1 MKVEKLLKRFKIEF
15 IKVNLIQASL
25 DSILFFLVSNL
36 VFFLL
41 SIQIISSI
49 QNYFT
54 LGLLTFLF
62 FIGDL
67 VYRIRTYHLEIYEEK
82 NPELREVLRTAR
94 DNLGKSNT
102 VSQALFDDLMER
114 ARSVTS
120 ESIIPSRKI
129 IEKIILIGVLCFLTV
144 GSGLVDFQLINQ
156 DSNIIPEMNNLPG
169 SGGNTGGEENGSGVL
184 NSSQVLGDSADID
197 VETRELNFD
206 ISGRGESQESEFTFD
221 GSGRN
226 ISFESVDQRDEEDLR
241 LAREYSLAI
250 KDFN

>member
-36 VFFLL
+36 FFFLL
-41 SIQIISSI
+41 SIQIVSSV

-54 LGLLTFLF
+54 LGALTFLF

-67 VYRIRTYHLEIYEEK
+67 IYRIKTYHLEIYEEK
-82 NPELREVLRTAR
+82 NPELREILRTAR

-129 IEKIILIGVLCFLTV
+129 IQKIILIGILCFLTV

-156 DSNIIPEMNNLPG
+156 NSNIIPEMENLGGRESAGDENNS
-169 SGGNTGGEENGSGVL
+169 SGRL
-184 NSSQVLGDSADID
+184 NSSQVLGESADLEI
-197 VETRELNFD
+197 ETRDLNFD
-206 ISGRGESQESEFTFD
+206 ISGRGESQKPEFSFD

-226 ISFESVDQRDEEDLR
+226 ITFDSLDQRNEEDLQ
-241 LAREYSLAI
+241 LAKEYSLAI
-250 KDFN
+250 RDFD

>member
-36 VFFLL
+36 VFFIL
-41 SIQIISSI
+41 SIQITAAVE
-49 QNYFT
+49 NYFIFT
-54 LGLLTFLF
+54 GITVLF

-67 VYRIRTYHLEIYEEK
+67 IYRIRTYHLEIYEEK

-102 VSQALFDDLMER
+102 VSQALFDDLLER

-129 IEKIILIGVLCFLTV
+129 IQKIILIGILCFLTV
-144 GSGLVDFQLINQ
+144 GSGLVDFQLRSTT
-156 DSNIIPEMNNLPG
+156 SNILPDMSPPG
-169 SGGNTGGEENGSGVL
+169 SSGVDGEGNSSDMLNGSRI
-184 NSSQVLGDSADID
+184 LGESADIE
-197 VETRELNFD
+197 VETRDLNFD
-206 ISGRGESQESEFTFD
+206 ISGRGESQQSEFSFD

-226 ISFESVDQRDEEDLR
+226 ITFDSLDQRNEEDLQ
-241 LAREYSLAI
+241 LAKEYSLAI
-250 KDFN
+250 KDFD